1 MTNYPPSVPFRLYG
15 GSFSKGMVDMVEPA
29 TPLDGLD
36 SSQAEMM
43 EELVLCLDAEDNVID
58 ASSKLA
64 THHGEGILHR
74 AFSVLIFDSQGRL
87 LVQQRSS
94 DKITFPAVWANSC
107 CSHPLDIEGE
117 NDEPIEGVIEAAKR
131 KLQQELGIPRTI
143 TNDWV
148 FHHIGK
154 FEYKCRWDADWVENE
169 IDHVLIVEADCEV
182 NFNRNEIQAI
192 EWVDNS
198 SLSQMME
205 RKGRWKS
212 QIIAPWFESIYQ
224 NFLFSGDFNIEEVVS
239 NPKSEIIRCGTLSVK
254 HPENSA
260 SNVLAAL
267 GEHRDIVEDI
277 IQQNLSKIQQ
287 DRLRGAMSHL
297 FTGGGKRLRAI
308 MPRLVGDAVGYGH
321 EGHYTLGACIE
332 IIHNFTL
339 VHDDIMDQDPIRRG
353 LDAVH
358 VAYDDATAIN
368 AGDAMLAL
376 GFEMLADSSNIQ
388 DGQLRD
394 VVSAIGE
401 MVRHVAEGQQE
412 DFEFEDRVSVSED
425 EYISMIAGK
434 TSAMFETCA
443 ETGAILAGA
452 DTNAVANMA
461 DWGLNLGL
469 CFQIMDDYIDMT
481 SDTETLGKPAGS
493 DIIQGKRTLIA
504 IHALESGADLPTFRK
519 LFGTESTGSDELPA
533 AVKELRDN
541 GSIQYALDRAMEH
554 HRIAHRCLDKLE
566 QTPAV
571 NLLRDMTDFQ
581 LVRIN

>member
-1 MTNYPPSVPFRLYG
+1 MVVPS
-15 GSFSKGMVDMVEPA
+15 

-43 EELVLCLDAEDNVID
+43 EELVLCLDSDDNVID
-58 ASSKLA
+58 SSSKFT

-74 AFSVLIFDSQGRL
+74 AFSVLIFDSEGRL

-107 CSHPLDIEGE
+107 CSHPLDIDGE
-117 NDEPIEGVIEAAKR
+117 NSDPIEGVTEAARR
-131 KLQQELGIPRTI
+131 KLDQELGIPRTI
-143 TNDWV
+143 TDDWK
-148 FHHIGK
+148 FHHIGR
-154 FEYKCRWDADWVENE
+154 FEYKCRWDSDWVEHE

-182 NFNRNEIQAI
+182 DFNRNEIQS
-192 EWVDNS
+192 VDWLDND
-198 SLSQMME
+198 SLIRMME

-212 QIIAPWFESIYQ
+212 QLIAPWFEAIFN
-224 NFLFSGDFNIEEVVS
+224 NFLESGEFTIDGIIS
-239 NPKSEIIRCGTLSVK
+239 NKKSEIIRCGELSVQ

-267 GEHRDIVEDI
+267 GQHKEVVEGI
-277 IQQNLSKIQQ
+277 IQENLSKIQQ
-287 DRLRGAMSHL
+287 ERLRGAMSHL

-308 MPRLVGDAVGYGH
+308 MPRLVGDAVGNGH
-321 EGHYTLGACIE
+321 QGHYTLGACIE

-358 VAYDDATAIN
+358 VAYDDPTAIN

-376 GFEMLADSSNIQ
+376 GFEMLADSSHIE
-388 DGQLRD
+388 DSQLRH
-394 VVSAIGE
+394 VVSAIGQ

-412 DFEFEDRVSVSED
+412 DFEFEERDSVSED

-452 DTNAVANMA
+452 DSETVANMA
-461 DWGLNLGL
+461 NWGLNLGL

-493 DIIQGKRTLIA
+493 DIVQGKRTLIA
-504 IHALESGADLPTFRK
+504 IHALESGAELPTFHK
-519 LFGTESTGSDELPA
+519 LFGTESTDTSELDI
-533 AVKELRDN
+533 AVQELNDN

-554 HRIAHRCLDKLE
+554 HRIAHGCLDKLE

-571 NLLRDMTDFQ
+571 DLLRDMTDFQ

>member
-1 MTNYPPSVPFRLYG
+1 MVVPS
-15 GSFSKGMVDMVEPA
+15 

-43 EELVLCLDAEDNVID
+43 EELVLCLDSDDNVID
-58 ASSKLA
+58 SSSKFT

-74 AFSVLIFDSQGRL
+74 AFSVLIFDSEGRL

-107 CSHPLDIEGE
+107 CSHPLDIDGE
-117 NDEPIEGVIEAAKR
+117 NGNPFEGVKEAARR
-131 KLQQELGIPRTI
+131 KLDQELGIPRTI
-143 TNDWV
+143 TNDWK
-148 FHHIGK
+148 FNHIGR
-154 FEYKCRWDADWVENE
+154 FEYKCRWDSDWVEHE

-182 NFNRNEIQAI
+182 DFNRNEIQS
-192 EWVDNS
+192 VDWLDND
-198 SLSQMME
+198 SLIRMME

-212 QIIAPWFESIYQ
+212 QLIAPWFEAIFN
-224 NFLFSGDFNIEEVVS
+224 NFLESGEFTIDAIIS
-239 NPKSEIIRCGTLSVK
+239 NKKSEIIRCGELSVQ

-267 GEHRDIVEDI
+267 GQHRDVVEEI
-277 IQQNLSKIQQ
+277 IHENLSKIQQ
-287 DRLRGAMSHL
+287 ERLRGAMSHL

-308 MPRLVGDAVGYGH
+308 MPRLVGNAVGNGH
-321 EGHYTLGACIE
+321 HGHYTLGACIE

-358 VAYDDATAIN
+358 VAYDDPTAIN

-376 GFEMLADSSNIQ
+376 GFEMLADSSHIE
-388 DGQLRD
+388 DSQLRH
-394 VVSAIGE
+394 VVSAIGQ

-412 DFEFEDRVSVSED
+412 DFEFEERDSVSED

-452 DTNAVANMA
+452 DSETVANMA
-461 DWGLNLGL
+461 NWGLNLGL

-493 DIIQGKRTLIA
+493 DIVQGKRTLIA
-504 IHALESGADLPTFRK
+504 IHALESGAELPTFHK
-519 LFGTESTGSDELPA
+519 LFGTESTDTSELDI
-533 AVKELRDN
+533 AVQELNDN

-554 HRIAHRCLDKLE
+554 HRIAHGCLDKLE

-571 NLLRDMTDFQ
+571 DLLRDMTDFQ

>member
-1 MTNYPPSVPFRLYG
+1 MVVPS
-15 GSFSKGMVDMVEPA
+15 

-43 EELVLCLDAEDNVID
+43 EELVLCLDSDDNVID
-58 ASSKLA
+58 SSSKFT

-74 AFSVLIFDSQGRL
+74 AFSVLIFDSEGRL

-107 CSHPLDIEGE
+107 CSHPLDIDGE
-117 NDEPIEGVIEAAKR
+117 NDNPIEGVKEAARR
-131 KLQQELGIPRTI
+131 KLDQELGIPRTI
-143 TNDWV
+143 TNDWK
-148 FHHIGK
+148 FNHIGR
-154 FEYKCRWDADWVENE
+154 FEYKCRWDSDWVEHE

-182 NFNRNEIQAI
+182 NFNRNEIQS
-192 EWVDNS
+192 VDWLDND
-198 SLSQMME
+198 SLIRMME

-212 QIIAPWFESIYQ
+212 QLIAPWFEAIFN
-224 NFLFSGDFNIEEVVS
+224 NFLGSGDFTIDGIIS
-239 NPKSEIIRCGTLSVK
+239 NKKSEIFRCGELSVQ

-267 GEHRDIVEDI
+267 GQHKEVVEGI
-277 IQQNLSKIQQ
+277 IQENLSKIQQ
-287 DRLRGAMSHL
+287 ERLRGAMSHL

-308 MPRLVGDAVGYGH
+308 MPRLVGDAVGNGH
-321 EGHYTLGACIE
+321 QGHYTLGACIE

-339 VHDDIMDQDPIRRG
+339 IHDDIMDQDPIRRG

-358 VAYDDATAIN
+358 VAYDDPTAIN

-376 GFEMLADSSNIQ
+376 GFEMLADSSHIE
-388 DGQLRD
+388 DSQLRH
-394 VVSAIGE
+394 VVSAIGQ

-412 DFEFEDRVSVSED
+412 DFEFEERDSVSED

-452 DTNAVANMA
+452 DSETVANMA
-461 DWGLNLGL
+461 NWGLNLGL

-493 DIIQGKRTLIA
+493 DIVQGKRTLIA
-504 IHALESGADLPTFRK
+504 IHALESGAELPTFHK
-519 LFGTESTGSDELPA
+519 LFGTESTDTSEL
-533 AVKELRDN
+533 AVAVQELNDN

-554 HRIAHRCLDKLE
+554 HRIAHGCLDKLE

-571 NLLRDMTDFQ
+571 DLLRDMTDFQ

>member
-1 MTNYPPSVPFRLYG
+1 MVVPS
-15 GSFSKGMVDMVEPA
+15 

-43 EELVLCLDAEDNVID
+43 EELVLCLDSDDNVID
-58 ASSKLA
+58 SSSKFT

-74 AFSVLIFDSQGRL
+74 AFSVLIFDSEGRL

-107 CSHPLDIEGE
+107 CSHPLDIDGE
-117 NDEPIEGVIEAAKR
+117 NDDPIEGVKEAARR
-131 KLQQELGIPRTI
+131 KLDQELGIPRTI
-143 TNDWV
+143 TNDWK
-148 FHHIGK
+148 FHHIGR
-154 FEYKCRWDADWVENE
+154 FEYKCRWDSDWVEHE

-182 NFNRNEIQAI
+182 DFNRNEIQS
-192 EWVDNS
+192 VDWLDND
-198 SLSQMME
+198 SLIQMME

-212 QIIAPWFESIYQ
+212 QLIAPWFEAIFN
-224 NFLFSGDFNIEEVVS
+224 NFLGSGDFTIDGIIS
-239 NPKSEIIRCGTLSVK
+239 NKKSEIIRCGELSVQ

-267 GEHRDIVEDI
+267 GQHKEVVEGI
-277 IQQNLSKIQQ
+277 IQENLSKIQQ
-287 DRLRGAMSHL
+287 ERLRGAMSHL

-308 MPRLVGDAVGYGH
+308 MPRLVGDAVGNGH
-321 EGHYTLGACIE
+321 QGHYTLGACIE

-358 VAYDDATAIN
+358 VAYDDPTAIN

-376 GFEMLADSSNIQ
+376 GFEMLADSSHIE
-388 DGQLRD
+388 DSQLRH
-394 VVSAIGE
+394 VVSAIGQ

-412 DFEFEDRVSVSED
+412 DFEFEERDSVSED

-452 DTNAVANMA
+452 DSETVANMA
-461 DWGLNLGL
+461 NWGLNLGL

-493 DIIQGKRTLIA
+493 DIVQGKRTLIA
-504 IHALESGADLPTFRK
+504 IHALESGAELPTFHK
-519 LFGTESTGSDELPA
+519 LFGTESTDTSELDI
-533 AVKELRDN
+533 AVQELNDN

-554 HRIAHRCLDKLE
+554 HRIAHGCLDKLE

-571 NLLRDMTDFQ
+571 DLLRDMTDFQ

>member
-1 MTNYPPSVPFRLYG
+1 MVVPS
-15 GSFSKGMVDMVEPA
+15 

-43 EELVLCLDAEDNVID
+43 EELVLCLDSDDNVID
-58 ASSKLA
+58 SSSKFT

-74 AFSVLIFDSQGRL
+74 AFSVLIFDSEGRL

-107 CSHPLDIEGE
+107 CSHPLDIDGE
-117 NDEPIEGVIEAAKR
+117 NDDPIEGVKEAARR
-131 KLQQELGIPRTI
+131 KLDQELGIPRTI
-143 TNDWV
+143 TNDWK
-148 FHHIGK
+148 FHHIGR
-154 FEYKCRWDADWVENE
+154 FEYKCRWDSEWVEHE

-182 NFNRNEIQAI
+182 DFNRNEIQS
-192 EWVDNS
+192 VDWLDND
-198 SLSQMME
+198 SLIQMME
-205 RKGRWKS
+205 RNGRWKS
-212 QIIAPWFESIYQ
+212 QLIAPWFEAIFN
-224 NFLFSGDFNIEEVVS
+224 NFLGSGDFTIDGIIS
-239 NPKSEIIRCGTLSVK
+239 NKKSEIIRCGELSVQ

-267 GEHRDIVEDI
+267 GQHKEVVEGI
-277 IQQNLSKIQQ
+277 IQENLSKIQQ
-287 DRLRGAMSHL
+287 ERLRGAMSHL

-308 MPRLVGDAVGYGH
+308 MPRLVGDAVGNGH
-321 EGHYTLGACIE
+321 QGHYTLGACIE

-358 VAYDDATAIN
+358 VAYDDPTAIN

-376 GFEMLADSSNIQ
+376 GFEMLADSSHIE
-388 DGQLRD
+388 DSQLRH
-394 VVSAIGE
+394 VVSAIGQ

-412 DFEFEDRVSVSED
+412 DFEFEDRDSVSED

-452 DTNAVANMA
+452 DSETVANMA
-461 DWGLNLGL
+461 NWGLNLGL

-493 DIIQGKRTLIA
+493 DIVQGKRTLIA
-504 IHALESGADLPTFRK
+504 IHALESGAALPTFHK
-519 LFGTESTGSDELPA
+519 LFGTESTDTSEL
-533 AVKELRDN
+533 AVAVQELNDN

-554 HRIAHRCLDKLE
+554 HRIAHGCLDKLE

-571 NLLRDMTDFQ
+571 DLLRDMTDFQ

>member
-1 MTNYPPSVPFRLYG
+1 
-15 GSFSKGMVDMVEPA
+15 MVDTS

-36 SSQAEMM
+36 ASQAEMM
-43 EELVLCLDAEDNVID
+43 EELVLCLDTDDNVIES
-58 ASSKLA
+58 ASKLT
-64 THHGEGILHR
+64 THYGEGLLHR
-74 AFSVLIFDSQGRL
+74 AFSVLIFDSEGNL

-107 CSHPLDIEGE
+107 CSHPLDIVGE
-117 NDEPIEGVIEAAKR
+117 NGDPIEGVIEAARR
-131 KLQQELGIPRTI
+131 KLDQELGIPRTV
-143 TNDWV
+143 TNNWE
-148 FHHIGK
+148 FNHIGR
-154 FEYKCRWDADWVENE
+154 FEYKSRWDAEWIENE
-169 IDHVLIVEADCEV
+169 IDHVLIVQADCEV
-182 NFNRNEIQAI
+182 NFNRNEIQA
-192 EWVDNS
+192 VDWLS
-198 SLSQMME
+198 KESLTQMME

-212 QIIAPWFESIYQ
+212 QIIAPWFEAIYH
-224 NFLFSGDFNIEEVVS
+224 NFLNSGNFSIDDIIS
-239 NPKSEIIRCGTLSVK
+239 NKSPEIIRCGDLPVK

-267 GEHRDIVEDI
+267 GEHREIVEKI
-277 IQQNLSKIQQ
+277 INENLSKIQQ

-297 FTGGGKRLRAI
+297 FIGGGKRLRAI
-308 MPRLVGDAVGYGH
+308 MPRLVGEAVGNGH
-321 EGHYTLGACIE
+321 QGHYTLGACIE

-358 VAYDDATAIN
+358 VAFDDPTAIN

-376 GFEMLADSSNIQ
+376 GFEMLADSEHIDDS
-388 DGQLRD
+388 QLRH
-394 VVSAIGE
+394 VVSAIGQ
-401 MVRHVAEGQQE
+401 MVRNVAEGQQE
-412 DFEFEDRVSVSED
+412 DFEFEDRESVSEA

-452 DTNAVANMA
+452 DSETVNNMA
-461 DWGLNLGL
+461 NWGLNLGL

-493 DIIQGKRTLIA
+493 DIVQGKRTLIA
-504 IHALESGADLPTFRK
+504 IHALESGADLPTFKK
-519 LFGTESTGSDELPA
+519 LFGTESTDNSELST
-533 AVKELRDN
+533 AVQELRNN

-554 HRIAHRCLDKLE
+554 HRIAHDCLDKLE
-566 QTPAV
+566 QTDAV

>member
-1 MTNYPPSVPFRLYG
+1 MVVPS
-15 GSFSKGMVDMVEPA
+15 

-43 EELVLCLDAEDNVID
+43 EELVLCLDSDDNVID
-58 ASSKLA
+58 SSSKFT

-74 AFSVLIFDSQGRL
+74 AFSVLIFDSEGRL

-107 CSHPLDIEGE
+107 CSHPLDIDGE
-117 NDEPIEGVIEAAKR
+117 NDNPIEGVKEAARR
-131 KLQQELGIPRTI
+131 KLDQELGIPRTI
-143 TNDWV
+143 TDDWK
-148 FHHIGK
+148 FHHIGR
-154 FEYKCRWDADWVENE
+154 FEYKCRWDSDWVEHE

-182 NFNRNEIQAI
+182 DFNRNEIQS
-192 EWVDNS
+192 VDWLDND
-198 SLSQMME
+198 SLIRMME

-212 QIIAPWFESIYQ
+212 QLIAPWFEAIFN
-224 NFLFSGDFNIEEVVS
+224 NFLGSGDFTIDGIIS
-239 NPKSEIIRCGTLSVK
+239 NKKSEIIRCGELSVQ

-267 GEHRDIVEDI
+267 GQHKEVVEGI
-277 IQQNLSKIQQ
+277 IQENLSKIQQ
-287 DRLRGAMSHL
+287 ERLRGAMSHL

-308 MPRLVGDAVGYGH
+308 MPRLVGDAVGNGH
-321 EGHYTLGACIE
+321 QGHYTLGACIE

-358 VAYDDATAIN
+358 VAYDDPTAIN

-376 GFEMLADSSNIQ
+376 GFEMLADSSHIE
-388 DGQLRD
+388 DSQLRH
-394 VVSAIGE
+394 VVSAIGQ

-412 DFEFEDRVSVSED
+412 DFEFEERDSVSED

-452 DTNAVANMA
+452 DSETVANMA
-461 DWGLNLGL
+461 NWGLNLGL

-493 DIIQGKRTLIA
+493 DIVQGKRTLIA
-504 IHALESGADLPTFRK
+504 IHALESGAELPTFHK
-519 LFGTESTGSDELPA
+519 LFGTESTDTSELDI
-533 AVKELRDN
+533 AVQELNDN

-554 HRIAHRCLDKLE
+554 HRIAHGCLDKLE

-571 NLLRDMTDFQ
+571 DLLRDMTDFQ

>member
-1 MTNYPPSVPFRLYG
+1 MVVPS
-15 GSFSKGMVDMVEPA
+15 

-43 EELVLCLDAEDNVID
+43 EELVLCLDSDDNVID
-58 ASSKLA
+58 SSSKFT

-74 AFSVLIFDSQGRL
+74 AFSVLIFDSEGRL

-107 CSHPLDIEGE
+107 CSHPLDIDGE
-117 NDEPIEGVIEAAKR
+117 NTDPIEGVKEAARR
-131 KLQQELGIPRTI
+131 KLDQELGIPRTI
-143 TNDWV
+143 TDDWK
-148 FHHIGK
+148 FHHIGR
-154 FEYKCRWDADWVENE
+154 FEYKCRWDSDWVEHE

-182 NFNRNEIQAI
+182 DFNRNEIQS
-192 EWVDNS
+192 VDWLDND
-198 SLSQMME
+198 SLIRMME

-212 QIIAPWFESIYQ
+212 QLIAPWFEAIFN
-224 NFLFSGDFNIEEVVS
+224 NFLGSGDFTIDGIIS
-239 NPKSEIIRCGTLSVK
+239 NKKSEIIRCGELSVQ

-267 GEHRDIVEDI
+267 GQHKEVVEGI
-277 IQQNLSKIQQ
+277 IQENLSKIQQ
-287 DRLRGAMSHL
+287 ERLRGAMSHL

-308 MPRLVGDAVGYGH
+308 MPRLVGDAVGNGH
-321 EGHYTLGACIE
+321 QGHYTLGACIE

-358 VAYDDATAIN
+358 VAYDDPTAIN

-376 GFEMLADSSNIQ
+376 GFEMLADSSHIE
-388 DGQLRD
+388 DSQLRH
-394 VVSAIGE
+394 VVSAIGQ

-412 DFEFEDRVSVSED
+412 DFEFEERDSVSED

-452 DTNAVANMA
+452 DSETVANMA
-461 DWGLNLGL
+461 NWGLNLGL

-493 DIIQGKRTLIA
+493 DIVQGKRTLIA
-504 IHALESGADLPTFRK
+504 IHALESGAELPTFHK
-519 LFGTESTGSDELPA
+519 LFGTESTDTSELDI
-533 AVKELRDN
+533 AVQELNDN

-554 HRIAHRCLDKLE
+554 HRIAHGCLDKLE

-571 NLLRDMTDFQ
+571 DLLRDMTDFQ

>member
-1 MTNYPPSVPFRLYG
+1 MVVPS
-15 GSFSKGMVDMVEPA
+15 

-43 EELVLCLDAEDNVID
+43 EELVLCLDSDDNVID
-58 ASSKLA
+58 SSSKFT

-74 AFSVLIFDSQGRL
+74 AFSVLIFDSEGRL

-107 CSHPLDIEGE
+107 CSHPLDIDGE
-117 NDEPIEGVIEAAKR
+117 NDNPIEGVKEAARR
-131 KLQQELGIPRTI
+131 KLDQELGIPRTI
-143 TNDWV
+143 TNDWK
-148 FHHIGK
+148 FNHIGR
-154 FEYKCRWDADWVENE
+154 FEYKCRWDSDWVEHE

-182 NFNRNEIQAI
+182 DFNRNEIQS
-192 EWVDNS
+192 VDWLDND
-198 SLSQMME
+198 SLIRMME

-212 QIIAPWFESIYQ
+212 QLIAPWFEAIFN
-224 NFLFSGDFNIEEVVS
+224 NFLGSGDFTIDGIIS
-239 NPKSEIIRCGTLSVK
+239 NKKSEIIRCGELSVQ

-267 GEHRDIVEDI
+267 GQHKEVVEGI
-277 IQQNLSKIQQ
+277 IQENLSKIQQ
-287 DRLRGAMSHL
+287 ERLRGAMSHL

-308 MPRLVGDAVGYGH
+308 MPRLVGDAVGNGH
-321 EGHYTLGACIE
+321 QGHYTLGACIE

-358 VAYDDATAIN
+358 VAYDDPTAIN

-376 GFEMLADSSNIQ
+376 GFEMLADSSHIE
-388 DGQLRD
+388 DSQLRH
-394 VVSAIGE
+394 VVSAIGQ

-412 DFEFEDRVSVSED
+412 DFEFEERDSVSED

-452 DTNAVANMA
+452 DSETVANMA
-461 DWGLNLGL
+461 NWGLNLGL

-493 DIIQGKRTLIA
+493 DIVQGKRTLIA
-504 IHALESGADLPTFRK
+504 IHALESGAELPTFHK
-519 LFGTESTGSDELPA
+519 LFGTESTDTSEL
-533 AVKELRDN
+533 AVAVQELNDN

-554 HRIAHRCLDKLE
+554 HRIAHGCLDKLE

-571 NLLRDMTDFQ
+571 DLLRDMTDFQ

>member
-1 MTNYPPSVPFRLYG
+1 MVVPS
-15 GSFSKGMVDMVEPA
+15 

-43 EELVLCLDAEDNVID
+43 EELVLCLDSDDNVID
-58 ASSKLA
+58 SSSKFT

-74 AFSVLIFDSQGRL
+74 AFSVLIFDSEGRL

-107 CSHPLDIEGE
+107 CSHPLDIDGE
-117 NDEPIEGVIEAAKR
+117 NDDPIEGVKEAARR
-131 KLQQELGIPRTI
+131 KLDQELGIPRTI
-143 TNDWV
+143 TNDWK
-148 FHHIGK
+148 FNHIGR
-154 FEYKCRWDADWVENE
+154 FEYKCRWDSDWVEHE

-182 NFNRNEIQAI
+182 DFNRNEIQS
-192 EWVDNS
+192 VDWLDNNS
-198 SLSQMME
+198 LIQMME

-212 QIIAPWFESIYQ
+212 QLIAPWFEAIFN
-224 NFLFSGDFNIEEVVS
+224 NFLRSGDFTIDGIIS
-239 NPKSEIIRCGTLSVK
+239 NNKSEIIRCGELSVQ

-267 GEHRDIVEDI
+267 GQHRDVVEEI
-277 IQQNLSKIQQ
+277 IHENLSKIQQ
-287 DRLRGAMSHL
+287 ERLRGAMSHL

-308 MPRLVGDAVGYGH
+308 MPRLVGDAVGNGH
-321 EGHYTLGACIE
+321 QGHYTLGACIE

-358 VAYDDATAIN
+358 VAYDDPTAIN

-376 GFEMLADSSNIQ
+376 GFEMLADSSHIE
-388 DGQLRD
+388 DSQLRH
-394 VVSAIGE
+394 VVSAIGQ

-412 DFEFEDRVSVSED
+412 DFEFEDRDSVSEE

-452 DTNAVANMA
+452 DSETVANMA
-461 DWGLNLGL
+461 NWGLNLGL

-493 DIIQGKRTLIA
+493 DIVQGKRTLIA
-504 IHALESGADLPTFRK
+504 IHALESGADLPTFHK
-519 LFGTESTGSDELPA
+519 LFGTESTDTSEL
-533 AVKELRDN
+533 AVAVQELNDN

-554 HRIAHRCLDKLE
+554 HRIAHGCLDKLE

-571 NLLRDMTDFQ
+571 DLLRDMTDFQ

>member
-1 MTNYPPSVPFRLYG
+1 MVVPS
-15 GSFSKGMVDMVEPA
+15 

-43 EELVLCLDAEDNVID
+43 EELVLCLDSDDNVID
-58 ASSKLA
+58 SSSKFT

-74 AFSVLIFDSQGRL
+74 AFSVLIFDCEGRL

-107 CSHPLDIEGE
+107 CSHPLDIDGE
-117 NDEPIEGVIEAAKR
+117 NDNPIEGVKEAARR
-131 KLQQELGIPRTI
+131 KLDQELGIPRTI
-143 TNDWV
+143 TNDWK
-148 FHHIGK
+148 FNHIGR
-154 FEYKCRWDADWVENE
+154 FEYRCRWDSDWVEHE

-182 NFNRNEIQAI
+182 DFNRNEIQS
-192 EWVDNS
+192 VDWLDND
-198 SLSQMME
+198 SLIQMME

-212 QIIAPWFESIYQ
+212 QLIAPWFEAIFN
-224 NFLFSGDFNIEEVVS
+224 NFLGSGDFTIDGIIS
-239 NPKSEIIRCGTLSVK
+239 NKKSEIFRCGELSVQ

-267 GEHRDIVEDI
+267 GQHKEVVEGI
-277 IQQNLSKIQQ
+277 IQENLSKIQQ
-287 DRLRGAMSHL
+287 ERLRGAMSHL

-308 MPRLVGDAVGYGH
+308 MPRLVGDAVGNGH
-321 EGHYTLGACIE
+321 QGHYTLGACIE

-358 VAYDDATAIN
+358 VAYDDPTAIN

-376 GFEMLADSSNIQ
+376 GFEMLADSSHIE
-388 DGQLRD
+388 DSQLRH
-394 VVSAIGE
+394 VVSAIGQ

-412 DFEFEDRVSVSED
+412 DFEFEERDSVSED

-452 DTNAVANMA
+452 DSETVANMA
-461 DWGLNLGL
+461 NWGLNLGL

-493 DIIQGKRTLIA
+493 DIVQGKRTLIA
-504 IHALESGADLPTFRK
+504 IHALESGAELPTFHK
-519 LFGTESTGSDELPA
+519 LFGTESTDTSELDI
-533 AVKELRDN
+533 AVQELNDN

-554 HRIAHRCLDKLE
+554 HRIAHGCLDKLE

-571 NLLRDMTDFQ
+571 DLLRDMTDFQ

>member
-1 MTNYPPSVPFRLYG
+1 MVVPS
-15 GSFSKGMVDMVEPA
+15 

-43 EELVLCLDAEDNVID
+43 EELVLCLDSDDNVID
-58 ASSKLA
+58 SSSKFT

-74 AFSVLIFDSQGRL
+74 AFSVLIFDSEGRL

-107 CSHPLDIEGE
+107 CSHPLDIDGE
-117 NDEPIEGVIEAAKR
+117 NDDPIEGVKEAARR
-131 KLQQELGIPRTI
+131 KLDQELGIPRTI
-143 TNDWV
+143 TNDWK
-148 FHHIGK
+148 FNHIGR
-154 FEYKCRWDADWVENE
+154 FEYKCRWDSDWVEHE

-182 NFNRNEIQAI
+182 DFNRNEIQS
-192 EWVDNS
+192 VDWLDND
-198 SLSQMME
+198 SLIQMME

-212 QIIAPWFESIYQ
+212 QLIAPWFEAIFN
-224 NFLFSGDFNIEEVVS
+224 NFLGSGDFTIDGIIS
-239 NPKSEIIRCGTLSVK
+239 NKKSEIIRCGELSVQ

-267 GEHRDIVEDI
+267 GQHRDVVEEI
-277 IQQNLSKIQQ
+277 IHENLSKIQQ
-287 DRLRGAMSHL
+287 ERLRGAMSHL

-308 MPRLVGDAVGYGH
+308 MPRLVGDAVGNGH
-321 EGHYTLGACIE
+321 QGHYTLGACIE

-358 VAYDDATAIN
+358 VAYDDPTAIN

-376 GFEMLADSSNIQ
+376 GFEMLADSSHIQ
-388 DGQLRD
+388 DSQLRH
-394 VVSAIGE
+394 VVSAIGQ

-412 DFEFEDRVSVSED
+412 DFEFEDRDSVSEE

-452 DTNAVANMA
+452 DSETVANMA
-461 DWGLNLGL
+461 NWGLNLGL

-493 DIIQGKRTLIA
+493 DIVQGKRTLIA
-504 IHALESGADLPTFRK
+504 IHALESGADLPTFHK
-519 LFGTESTGSDELPA
+519 LFGTESTDTSEL
-533 AVKELRDN
+533 AVAVQELNDN

-554 HRIAHRCLDKLE
+554 HRIAHGCLDKLE

-571 NLLRDMTDFQ
+571 DLLRDMTDFQ

>member
-1 MTNYPPSVPFRLYG
+1 
-15 GSFSKGMVDMVEPA
+15 MVDTS

-36 SSQAEMM
+36 ASQAEMM
-43 EELVLCLDAEDNVID
+43 EELVLCLDTDDNVIES
-58 ASSKLA
+58 SSKLT
-64 THHGEGILHR
+64 THYGEGSLHR
-74 AFSVLIFDSQGRL
+74 AFSVLIFDSEGDL

-107 CSHPLDIEGE
+107 CSHPLDIVGE
-117 NDEPIEGVIEAAKR
+117 NGDPIEGVIEAARR
-131 KLQQELGIPRTI
+131 KLDQELGIEREV
-143 TNDWV
+143 TNNWE
-148 FHHIGK
+148 FNHIGR
-154 FEYKCRWDADWVENE
+154 FEYKSRWDAEWIEHE
-169 IDHVLIVEADCEV
+169 IDHVLIVQADCEV
-182 NFNRNEIQAI
+182 NFNRNEIQA
-192 EWVDNS
+192 VDWLS
-198 SLSQMME
+198 KESLTQMME

-212 QIIAPWFESIYQ
+212 QLIAPWFEAIYH
-224 NFLFSGDFNIEEVVS
+224 NFLNSGNFSIDGIIS
-239 NPKSEIIRCGTLSVK
+239 SKSPEIIRCGDLPVK

-267 GEHRDIVEDI
+267 GEHREIVEKI
-277 IQQNLSKIQQ
+277 INENLSKIQQ

-308 MPRLVGDAVGYGH
+308 MPRLVGEAVGNGH
-321 EGHYTLGACIE
+321 QGHYTLGACIE

-358 VAYDDATAIN
+358 VAFDDPTAIN

-376 GFEMLADSSNIQ
+376 GFEMLADSKHIDDS
-388 DGQLRD
+388 QLRH
-394 VVSAIGE
+394 VVSAIGQ
-401 MVRHVAEGQQE
+401 MVRNVAEGQQE
-412 DFEFEDRVSVSED
+412 DFEFEDRESVSEA

-452 DTNAVANMA
+452 DSETVNNMA
-461 DWGLNLGL
+461 NWGLNLGL

-493 DIIQGKRTLIA
+493 DIVQGKRTLIA
-504 IHALESGADLPTFRK
+504 IHALESGADLPTFKK
-519 LFGTESTGSDELPA
+519 LFGTESTDNSQLST
-533 AVKELRDN
+533 AVQELRNN

-554 HRIAHRCLDKLE
+554 HRIAHDCLDKLE
-566 QTPAV
+566 QTNAV

>member
-1 MTNYPPSVPFRLYG
+1 MVVPSTR
-15 GSFSKGMVDMVEPA
+15 
-29 TPLDGLD
+29 LDGLD

-43 EELVLCLDAEDNVID
+43 EELVLCLDSDDNVID
-58 ASSKLA
+58 SSSKFT

-74 AFSVLIFDSQGRL
+74 AFSVLIFDSEGRL

-107 CSHPLDIEGE
+107 CSHPLDIVGE
-117 NDEPIEGVIEAAKR
+117 NDDPIEGVKEAARR
-131 KLQQELGIPRTI
+131 KLDQELGIPRTI
-143 TNDWV
+143 TDDWK
-148 FHHIGK
+148 FHHIGR
-154 FEYKCRWDADWVENE
+154 FEYKCRWDSDWVEHE

-182 NFNRNEIQAI
+182 DFNRNEIQS
-192 EWVDNS
+192 VDWLDND
-198 SLSQMME
+198 SLIQMME

-212 QIIAPWFESIYQ
+212 QLIAPWFEAIFN
-224 NFLFSGDFNIEEVVS
+224 NFLGSGDLTIDGIIS
-239 NPKSEIIRCGTLSVK
+239 NKKSEIIRCGELSVQ

-267 GEHRDIVEDI
+267 GQHRDVVEEI
-277 IQQNLSKIQQ
+277 IHENLSKIQQ
-287 DRLRGAMSHL
+287 ERLRGAMSHL

-308 MPRLVGDAVGYGH
+308 MPRLVGDAVGNGH
-321 EGHYTLGACIE
+321 QGHYTLGACIE

-358 VAYDDATAIN
+358 VAYDDPTAIN

-376 GFEMLADSSNIQ
+376 GFEMLADSSHIE
-388 DGQLRD
+388 DSQLRH
-394 VVSAIGE
+394 VVSAIGQ

-412 DFEFEDRVSVSED
+412 DFEFEDRDSVSEE

-452 DTNAVANMA
+452 DSETVANMA
-461 DWGLNLGL
+461 NWGLNLGL

-493 DIIQGKRTLIA
+493 DIVQGKRTLIA
-504 IHALESGADLPTFRK
+504 IHALESGADLPTFHK
-519 LFGTESTGSDELPA
+519 LFGTESTDTSEL
-533 AVKELRDN
+533 AVAVQELNDN

-554 HRIAHRCLDKLE
+554 HRIAHGCLDKLE

-571 NLLRDMTDFQ
+571 DLLRDMTDFQ

>member
-1 MTNYPPSVPFRLYG
+1 MVVPS
-15 GSFSKGMVDMVEPA
+15 

-43 EELVLCLDAEDNVID
+43 EELVLCLDSDDNVID
-58 ASSKLA
+58 SSSKFT

-74 AFSVLIFDSQGRL
+74 AFSVLIFDCEGRL

-107 CSHPLDIEGE
+107 CSHPLDIDGE
-117 NDEPIEGVIEAAKR
+117 NDNPIEGVKEAARR
-131 KLQQELGIPRTI
+131 KLDQELGIPRTI
-143 TNDWV
+143 TNDWK
-148 FHHIGK
+148 FNHIGR
-154 FEYKCRWDADWVENE
+154 FEYKCRWDSDWVEHE

-182 NFNRNEIQAI
+182 DFNRNEIQS
-192 EWVDNS
+192 VDWLDND
-198 SLSQMME
+198 SLIRMME

-212 QIIAPWFESIYQ
+212 QLIAPWFEAIFN
-224 NFLFSGDFNIEEVVS
+224 NFLGSGDFTIDGIIS
-239 NPKSEIIRCGTLSVK
+239 NKKSEIIRCGELSVQ

-267 GEHRDIVEDI
+267 GQHKEVVEGI
-277 IQQNLSKIQQ
+277 IQENLSKIQQ
-287 DRLRGAMSHL
+287 ERLRGAMSHL

-308 MPRLVGDAVGYGH
+308 MPRLVGDAVGNGH
-321 EGHYTLGACIE
+321 QGHYTLGACIE
-332 IIHNFTL
+332 IIHSFTL

-358 VAYDDATAIN
+358 VAYDDPTAIN

-376 GFEMLADSSNIQ
+376 GFEMLADSSHIE
-388 DGQLRD
+388 DSQLRH
-394 VVSAIGE
+394 VVSAIGQ

-412 DFEFEDRVSVSED
+412 DFEFEERDSVSED

-452 DTNAVANMA
+452 DSETVANMA
-461 DWGLNLGL
+461 NWGLNLGL

-493 DIIQGKRTLIA
+493 DIVQGKRTLIA
-504 IHALESGADLPTFRK
+504 IHALESGAELPTFHK
-519 LFGTESTGSDELPA
+519 LFGTESTDTSELDI
-533 AVKELRDN
+533 AVQELNDN

-554 HRIAHRCLDKLE
+554 HRIAHGCLDKLE

-571 NLLRDMTDFQ
+571 DLLRDMTDFQ

>member
-1 MTNYPPSVPFRLYG
+1 MVVPS
-15 GSFSKGMVDMVEPA
+15 

-43 EELVLCLDAEDNVID
+43 EELVLCLDSGDNVID
-58 ASSKLA
+58 SSSKFT
-64 THHGEGILHR
+64 THHGEGIRHR
-74 AFSVLIFDSQGRL
+74 AFSVLIFDNKGRL

-107 CSHPLDIEGE
+107 CSHPLDIDGE
-117 NDEPIEGVIEAAKR
+117 NDDPIEGVKEAARR
-131 KLQQELGIPRTI
+131 KLDQELGISRKI
-143 TNDWV
+143 TNDWK
-148 FHHIGK
+148 FHHIGR
-154 FEYKCRWDADWVENE
+154 FEYKCRWDSDWVEHE

-182 NFNRNEIQAI
+182 DFNRNEIQS
-192 EWVDNS
+192 VDWLDND
-198 SLSQMME
+198 SLIQMME

-212 QIIAPWFESIYQ
+212 QLIAPWFEAIFH
-224 NFLFSGDFNIEEVVS
+224 NFLGSGEFSIDGIIS
-239 NPKSEIIRCGTLSVK
+239 NTTSEIIRCGNLSVQ
-254 HPENSA
+254 HPANSA

-267 GEHRDIVEDI
+267 SQHREVVEDI
-277 IQQNLSKIQQ
+277 IHENLSKIQQ
-287 DRLRGAMSHL
+287 ERLRGAMSHL

-308 MPRLVGDAVGYGH
+308 MPRLVGEAVGNGH
-321 EGHYTLGACIE
+321 QGHYTLGACIE

-339 VHDDIMDQDPIRRG
+339 VHDDIMDQAPIRRG

-358 VAYDDATAIN
+358 VAYDAPTAIN

-376 GFEMLADSSNIQ
+376 GFEMLADSSHIQ
-388 DGQLRD
+388 DSQLRH
-394 VVSAIGE
+394 VVSAIGQ

-412 DFEFEDRVSVSED
+412 DFEFEERDSVTED

-452 DTNAVANMA
+452 DSDTVANMA
-461 DWGLNLGL
+461 NWGLNLGL

-493 DIIQGKRTLIA
+493 DIVQGKRTLIA
-504 IHALESGADLPTFRK
+504 IHALESGADLPTFHK
-519 LFGTESTGSDELPA
+519 LFGTESTDDSELA
-533 AVKELRDN
+533 DAVQELN
-541 GSIQYALDRAMEH
+541 NIGSIQYALDRAMEH
-554 HRIAHRCLDKLE
+554 HRIAHGCLDQLE

-571 NLLRDMTDFQ
+571 DLLRDMTDFQ

>member
-1 MTNYPPSVPFRLYG
+1 MVVPS
-15 GSFSKGMVDMVEPA
+15 

-43 EELVLCLDAEDNVID
+43 EELVLCLDSDDNVID
-58 ASSKLA
+58 SSSKFT

-74 AFSVLIFDSQGRL
+74 AFSVLIFDSEGRL

-107 CSHPLDIEGE
+107 CSHPLDIDGE
-117 NDEPIEGVIEAAKR
+117 NSDPIEGVTEAARR
-131 KLQQELGIPRTI
+131 KLDQELGIPRTI
-143 TNDWV
+143 TDDWK
-148 FHHIGK
+148 FHHIGR
-154 FEYKCRWDADWVENE
+154 FEYKCRWDSDWVEHE

-182 NFNRNEIQAI
+182 DFNRNEIQS
-192 EWVDNS
+192 VDWLDND
-198 SLSQMME
+198 SLIRMME

-212 QIIAPWFESIYQ
+212 QLIAPWFEAIFN
-224 NFLFSGDFNIEEVVS
+224 NFLGSGDFTIDGIIS
-239 NPKSEIIRCGTLSVK
+239 NKKSEIFRCGELSVQ

-267 GEHRDIVEDI
+267 GQHKEVVEGI
-277 IQQNLSKIQQ
+277 IQGNLSKIQQ
-287 DRLRGAMSHL
+287 ERLRGAMSHL

-308 MPRLVGDAVGYGH
+308 MPRLVGDAVGNGH
-321 EGHYTLGACIE
+321 QGHYTLGACIE

-358 VAYDDATAIN
+358 VAYDDPTAIN

-376 GFEMLADSSNIQ
+376 GFEMLADSSHIE
-388 DGQLRD
+388 DSQLRH
-394 VVSAIGE
+394 VVSAIGQ

-412 DFEFEDRVSVSED
+412 DFEFEERDSVSED

-452 DTNAVANMA
+452 DSETVANMA
-461 DWGLNLGL
+461 NWGLNLGL

-493 DIIQGKRTLIA
+493 DIVQGKRTLIA
-504 IHALESGADLPTFRK
+504 IHALESGAELPTFHK
-519 LFGTESTGSDELPA
+519 LFGTESTDTSELDI
-533 AVKELRDN
+533 AVQELNDN

-554 HRIAHRCLDKLE
+554 HRIAHGCLDKLE

-571 NLLRDMTDFQ
+571 DLLRDMTDFQ

>member
-1 MTNYPPSVPFRLYG
+1 MVVPS
-15 GSFSKGMVDMVEPA
+15 

-43 EELVLCLDAEDNVID
+43 EELVLCLDSDDNVID
-58 ASSKLA
+58 SSSKFT

-74 AFSVLIFDSQGRL
+74 AFSVLIFDSEGRL

-107 CSHPLDIEGE
+107 CSHPLDIDGE
-117 NDEPIEGVIEAAKR
+117 NDDPIEGVKEAARR
-131 KLQQELGIPRTI
+131 KLDQELGIPRTI
-143 TNDWV
+143 TNDWK
-148 FHHIGK
+148 FNHIGR
-154 FEYKCRWDADWVENE
+154 FEYKCRWDSDWVEHE

-182 NFNRNEIQAI
+182 DFNRNEIQS
-192 EWVDNS
+192 VDWLDND
-198 SLSQMME
+198 SLIQMME

-212 QIIAPWFESIYQ
+212 QLIAPWFEAIFN
-224 NFLFSGDFNIEEVVS
+224 NFLESGDYTIDGIIS
-239 NPKSEIIRCGTLSVK
+239 NKKSEIIRCGELSVQ

-267 GEHRDIVEDI
+267 GQHKEVVEGI
-277 IQQNLSKIQQ
+277 IQENLSKIQQ
-287 DRLRGAMSHL
+287 ERLRGAMSHL

-308 MPRLVGDAVGYGH
+308 MPRLVGDAVGNGH
-321 EGHYTLGACIE
+321 QGHYTLGACIE

-358 VAYDDATAIN
+358 VAYDDPTAIN

-376 GFEMLADSSNIQ
+376 GFEMLADSSHIQ
-388 DGQLRD
+388 DSQLRH
-394 VVSAIGE
+394 VVSAIGQ

-412 DFEFEDRVSVSED
+412 DFEFEDRESVSED

-452 DTNAVANMA
+452 DSETVANMA
-461 DWGLNLGL
+461 NWGLNLGL

-493 DIIQGKRTLIA
+493 DIVQGKRTLIA
-504 IHALESGADLPTFRK
+504 IHALESGADLPTFHK
-519 LFGTESTGSDELPA
+519 LFGTESTDTSEL
-533 AVKELRDN
+533 AVAVQELNDN

-554 HRIAHRCLDKLE
+554 HRIAHGCLDKLE

-571 NLLRDMTDFQ
+571 DLLRDMTDFQ

>member
-1 MTNYPPSVPFRLYG
+1 MVVPS
-15 GSFSKGMVDMVEPA
+15 

-43 EELVLCLDAEDNVID
+43 EELVLCLDSDDNVID
-58 ASSKLA
+58 SSSKFT

-74 AFSVLIFDSQGRL
+74 AFSVLIFDSEGRL

-107 CSHPLDIEGE
+107 CSHPLDIDGE
-117 NDEPIEGVIEAAKR
+117 NDNPIEGVKEAAKR
-131 KLQQELGIPRTI
+131 KLDQELGIPRTI
-143 TNDWV
+143 TNDWK
-148 FHHIGK
+148 FNHIGR
-154 FEYKCRWDADWVENE
+154 FEYKCRWDSDWVEHE

-182 NFNRNEIQAI
+182 DYNRNEIQSI
-192 EWVDNS
+192 DWLDND
-198 SLSQMME
+198 SLIRMME

-212 QIIAPWFESIYQ
+212 QLIAPWFEAIFN
-224 NFLFSGDFNIEEVVS
+224 NFLGSGDFTIDGIIS
-239 NPKSEIIRCGTLSVK
+239 NKKSEIFRCGELSVQ

-267 GEHRDIVEDI
+267 GQHKEVVEGI
-277 IQQNLSKIQQ
+277 IQENLSKIQQ
-287 DRLRGAMSHL
+287 ERLRGAMSHL

-308 MPRLVGDAVGYGH
+308 MPRLVGDAVGNGH
-321 EGHYTLGACIE
+321 QGHYTLGACIE

-358 VAYDDATAIN
+358 VAYDDPTAIN

-376 GFEMLADSSNIQ
+376 GFEMLADSSHIE
-388 DGQLRD
+388 DSQLRH
-394 VVSAIGE
+394 VVSAIGQ

-412 DFEFEDRVSVSED
+412 DFEFEERDSVSED

-452 DTNAVANMA
+452 DSETVANMA
-461 DWGLNLGL
+461 NWGLNLGL

-493 DIIQGKRTLIA
+493 DIVQGKRTLIA
-504 IHALESGADLPTFRK
+504 IHALESGAELPTFHK
-519 LFGTESTGSDELPA
+519 LFGTESTDTSELDI
-533 AVKELRDN
+533 AVQELNDN

-554 HRIAHRCLDKLE
+554 HRIAHGCLDKLE

-571 NLLRDMTDFQ
+571 DLLRDMTDFQ

>member
-1 MTNYPPSVPFRLYG
+1 MVVPS
-15 GSFSKGMVDMVEPA
+15 

-43 EELVLCLDAEDNVID
+43 EELVLCLDSDDNVID
-58 ASSKLA
+58 SSSKFT

-74 AFSVLIFDSQGRL
+74 AFSVLIFDSEGRL

-107 CSHPLDIEGE
+107 CSHPLDIDGE
-117 NDEPIEGVIEAAKR
+117 NSDPIEGVKEGARR
-131 KLQQELGIPRTI
+131 KLDQELGIPRTI
-143 TNDWV
+143 TDDWK
-148 FHHIGK
+148 FHHIGR
-154 FEYKCRWDADWVENE
+154 FEYKCRWDSDWVEHE

-182 NFNRNEIQAI
+182 DFNRNEIQS
-192 EWVDNS
+192 VDWLDKD
-198 SLSQMME
+198 SLIRMME

-212 QIIAPWFESIYQ
+212 QVIAPWFEAIFN
-224 NFLFSGDFNIEEVVS
+224 NFLGSGDFTIDGIIS
-239 NPKSEIIRCGTLSVK
+239 NKKSEIFRCGELSVQ

-267 GEHRDIVEDI
+267 GQHKEVVEGI
-277 IQQNLSKIQQ
+277 IQENLSKIQQ
-287 DRLRGAMSHL
+287 ERLRGAMSHL

-308 MPRLVGDAVGYGH
+308 MPRLVGDAVGNGH
-321 EGHYTLGACIE
+321 QGHYTLGACIE

-358 VAYDDATAIN
+358 VAYDDPTAIN

-376 GFEMLADSSNIQ
+376 GFEMLADSSHIE
-388 DGQLRD
+388 DSQLRH
-394 VVSAIGE
+394 VVSAIGQ

-412 DFEFEDRVSVSED
+412 DFEFEERDSVSED

-452 DTNAVANMA
+452 DSETVANMA
-461 DWGLNLGL
+461 NWGLNLGL

-493 DIIQGKRTLIA
+493 DIVQGKRTLIA
-504 IHALESGADLPTFRK
+504 IHALESGAELPTFHK
-519 LFGTESTGSDELPA
+519 LFGTESTDTSELDI
-533 AVKELRDN
+533 AVQELNDN

-554 HRIAHRCLDKLE
+554 HRIAHGCLDKLE

-571 NLLRDMTDFQ
+571 DLLRDMTDFQ

>member
-1 MTNYPPSVPFRLYG
+1 MVVPS
-15 GSFSKGMVDMVEPA
+15 

-43 EELVLCLDAEDNVID
+43 EELVLCLDSDDNVID
-58 ASSKLA
+58 SSSKFT

-74 AFSVLIFDSQGRL
+74 AFSVLIFDSEGRL

-107 CSHPLDIEGE
+107 CSHPLDIDGE
-117 NDEPIEGVIEAAKR
+117 NSDPIEGVTEAARR
-131 KLQQELGIPRTI
+131 KLDQELGIPRTI
-143 TNDWV
+143 TDDWK
-148 FHHIGK
+148 FHHIGR
-154 FEYKCRWDADWVENE
+154 FEYKCRWDSDWVEHE

-182 NFNRNEIQAI
+182 DFNRNEIQS
-192 EWVDNS
+192 VDWLDND
-198 SLSQMME
+198 SLIRMME

-212 QIIAPWFESIYQ
+212 QLIAPWFEAIFN
-224 NFLFSGDFNIEEVVS
+224 NFLESGDFTIDAIIS
-239 NPKSEIIRCGTLSVK
+239 NKKSEIIRCGELSVQ

-267 GEHRDIVEDI
+267 GQHRDVVEEI
-277 IQQNLSKIQQ
+277 IHENLSKIQQ
-287 DRLRGAMSHL
+287 ERLRGAMSHL

-308 MPRLVGDAVGYGH
+308 MPRLVGDAVGNGH
-321 EGHYTLGACIE
+321 QGHYTLGACIE

-358 VAYDDATAIN
+358 VAYDDPTAIN

-376 GFEMLADSSNIQ
+376 GFEMLADSSHIE
-388 DGQLRD
+388 DSQLRH
-394 VVSAIGE
+394 VVSAIGQ

-412 DFEFEDRVSVSED
+412 DFEFEERDSVSED

-452 DTNAVANMA
+452 DSETVANMA
-461 DWGLNLGL
+461 NWGLNLGL

-493 DIIQGKRTLIA
+493 DIVQGKRTLIA
-504 IHALESGADLPTFRK
+504 IHALESGADLPTFHR
-519 LFGTESTGSDELPA
+519 LFGTESTDTSKLAVAVQELN
-533 AVKELRDN
+533 DN

-554 HRIAHRCLDKLE
+554 HRIAHGCLDKLE

-571 NLLRDMTDFQ
+571 DLLRDMTDFQ

>member
-1 MTNYPPSVPFRLYG
+1 MVVPS
-15 GSFSKGMVDMVEPA
+15 

-43 EELVLCLDAEDNVID
+43 EELVLCLDSDDNVID
-58 ASSKLA
+58 SSSKFT

-74 AFSVLIFDSQGRL
+74 AFSVLIFDSEGRL

-107 CSHPLDIEGE
+107 CSHPLDIVGE
-117 NDEPIEGVIEAAKR
+117 NDDPIEGVKEAARR
-131 KLQQELGIPRTI
+131 KLDQELGIPRTI
-143 TNDWV
+143 TNDWK
-148 FHHIGK
+148 FNHIGR
-154 FEYKCRWDADWVENE
+154 FEYKCRWDSDWVEHE

-182 NFNRNEIQAI
+182 DFNRNEIQS
-192 EWVDNS
+192 VDWLDND
-198 SLSQMME
+198 SLIQMME

-212 QIIAPWFESIYQ
+212 QLIAPWFEAIFN
-224 NFLFSGDFNIEEVVS
+224 NFLGSGDLTIDGIIS
-239 NPKSEIIRCGTLSVK
+239 NKKSEIIRCGELSVQ

-267 GEHRDIVEDI
+267 GQHRDVVEEI
-277 IQQNLSKIQQ
+277 IHENLSKIQQ
-287 DRLRGAMSHL
+287 ERLRGAMSHL

-308 MPRLVGDAVGYGH
+308 MPRLVGDAVGNGH
-321 EGHYTLGACIE
+321 QGHYTLGACIE

-358 VAYDDATAIN
+358 VAYDDPTAIN

-376 GFEMLADSSNIQ
+376 GFEMLADSSHIQ
-388 DGQLRD
+388 DSQLRH
-394 VVSAIGE
+394 VVSAIGQ

-412 DFEFEDRVSVSED
+412 DFEFEDRDSVSED

-452 DTNAVANMA
+452 DIETVANMA
-461 DWGLNLGL
+461 NWGLNLGL

-493 DIIQGKRTLIA
+493 DIVQGKRTLIA
-504 IHALESGADLPTFRK
+504 IHALESGADLPTFHK
-519 LFGTESTGSDELPA
+519 LFGTETTDTSEL
-533 AVKELRDN
+533 AVAVQELNDN

-554 HRIAHRCLDKLE
+554 HRIAHGCLDKLE

-571 NLLRDMTDFQ
+571 DLLRDMTDFQ

>member
-1 MTNYPPSVPFRLYG
+1 MVVPS
-15 GSFSKGMVDMVEPA
+15 

-43 EELVLCLDAEDNVID
+43 EELVLCLDSDDNVID
-58 ASSKLA
+58 SSSKFT

-74 AFSVLIFDSQGRL
+74 AFSVLIFDSEGRL

-94 DKITFPAVWANSC
+94 EKITFPAVWANSC
-107 CSHPLDIEGE
+107 CSHPLDIVGE
-117 NDEPIEGVIEAAKR
+117 NDDPIEGVKEAARR
-131 KLQQELGIPRTI
+131 KLDQELGIPRSI
-143 TNDWV
+143 TNDWK
-148 FHHIGK
+148 FHHIGR
-154 FEYKCRWDADWVENE
+154 FEYKCRWDSEWVEHE

-182 NFNRNEIQAI
+182 DFNRNEIQS
-192 EWVDNS
+192 VDWLDND
-198 SLSQMME
+198 SLIQMMK

-212 QIIAPWFESIYQ
+212 QLIAPWFEAIFN
-224 NFLFSGDFNIEEVVS
+224 NFLGSGDLTIDGIIS
-239 NPKSEIIRCGTLSVK
+239 NKKSEIIRCGELSVQ

-267 GEHRDIVEDI
+267 GQHRDVVEEI
-277 IQQNLSKIQQ
+277 IHENLSKIQQ
-287 DRLRGAMSHL
+287 ERLRGAMSHL

-308 MPRLVGDAVGYGH
+308 MPRLVGDAVGNGH
-321 EGHYTLGACIE
+321 QGHYTLGACIE

-358 VAYDDATAIN
+358 VAYDDPTAIN

-376 GFEMLADSSNIQ
+376 GFEMLADSSHIQ
-388 DGQLRD
+388 DSQLRH
-394 VVSAIGE
+394 VVSAIGQ

-412 DFEFEDRVSVSED
+412 DFEFEDRDSVSED

-452 DTNAVANMA
+452 DIETVANMA
-461 DWGLNLGL
+461 NWGLNLGL

-493 DIIQGKRTLIA
+493 DIVQGKRTLIA
-504 IHALESGADLPTFRK
+504 IHALESGADLPTFHK
-519 LFGTESTGSDELPA
+519 LFGTETTDTSEL
-533 AVKELRDN
+533 AVAVQELNDN

-554 HRIAHRCLDKLE
+554 HRIAHGCLDKLE

-571 NLLRDMTDFQ
+571 DLLRDMTDFQ

>member
-1 MTNYPPSVPFRLYG
+1 MVVPS
-15 GSFSKGMVDMVEPA
+15 

-43 EELVLCLDAEDNVID
+43 EELVLCLDSDDNVID
-58 ASSKLA
+58 SSSKFT

-74 AFSVLIFDSQGRL
+74 AFSVLIFDSEGRL

-107 CSHPLDIEGE
+107 CSHPLDIDGE
-117 NDEPIEGVIEAAKR
+117 NDDPTEGVKEAARR
-131 KLQQELGIPRTI
+131 KLDQELGIPRTI
-143 TNDWV
+143 TNDWK
-148 FHHIGK
+148 FNHIGR
-154 FEYKCRWDADWVENE
+154 FEYKCRWDSDWVEHE

-182 NFNRNEIQAI
+182 DFNRNEIQS
-192 EWVDNS
+192 VDWLDND
-198 SLSQMME
+198 SLIQMME

-212 QIIAPWFESIYQ
+212 QLIAPWFEAIFN
-224 NFLFSGDFNIEEVVS
+224 NFLRSGDFNIDGIIS
-239 NPKSEIIRCGTLSVK
+239 NNKSEIIRCGELSIQ

-267 GEHRDIVEDI
+267 GQHRDVVEEI
-277 IQQNLSKIQQ
+277 IHENLSKIQQ
-287 DRLRGAMSHL
+287 ERLRGAMSHL

-308 MPRLVGDAVGYGH
+308 MPRLVGDAVGNGH
-321 EGHYTLGACIE
+321 QGHYTLGECIE

-358 VAYDDATAIN
+358 VAYDDPTAIN

-376 GFEMLADSSNIQ
+376 GFEMLADSSYIE
-388 DGQLRD
+388 DSQLRH
-394 VVSAIGE
+394 VVSAIGQ

-412 DFEFEDRVSVSED
+412 DFEFEDRDSVSED

-452 DTNAVANMA
+452 DSETVANMA
-461 DWGLNLGL
+461 NWGLNLGL

-493 DIIQGKRTLIA
+493 DIVQGKRTLIA
-504 IHALESGADLPTFRK
+504 IHALESGADLPTFHK
-519 LFGTESTGSDELPA
+519 LFGTESTDTSEL
-533 AVKELRDN
+533 AVAVQELNDN

-554 HRIAHRCLDKLE
+554 HRIAHGCLDKLE

-571 NLLRDMTDFQ
+571 DLLRDMTDFQ

>member
-1 MTNYPPSVPFRLYG
+1 MVVPS
-15 GSFSKGMVDMVEPA
+15 

-43 EELVLCLDAEDNVID
+43 EELVLCLDSDDNVID
-58 ASSKLA
+58 SSSKFT

-74 AFSVLIFDSQGRL
+74 AFSVLIFDSEGRL

-107 CSHPLDIEGE
+107 CSHPLDIDGE
-117 NDEPIEGVIEAAKR
+117 NSDPIEGVKEAARR
-131 KLQQELGIPRTI
+131 KLDQELGIPRTI
-143 TNDWV
+143 TDDWK
-148 FHHIGK
+148 FHHIGR
-154 FEYKCRWDADWVENE
+154 FEYKCRWDSDWVEHE

-182 NFNRNEIQAI
+182 DFNRNEIQS
-192 EWVDNS
+192 VDWLDND
-198 SLSQMME
+198 SLIRMME

-212 QIIAPWFESIYQ
+212 QLIAPWFEAIFN
-224 NFLFSGDFNIEEVVS
+224 NFLGSGDFTIDGIIS
-239 NPKSEIIRCGTLSVK
+239 NKKSEIFRCGELSVQ

-267 GEHRDIVEDI
+267 GQHKEVVEGI
-277 IQQNLSKIQQ
+277 IQDNLSKIQQ
-287 DRLRGAMSHL
+287 ERLRGAMSHL

-308 MPRLVGDAVGYGH
+308 MPRLVGDAVGNGH
-321 EGHYTLGACIE
+321 QGHYTLGACIE

-358 VAYDDATAIN
+358 VAYDDPTAIN

-376 GFEMLADSSNIQ
+376 GFEMLADSSHIE
-388 DGQLRD
+388 DSQLRH
-394 VVSAIGE
+394 VVSAIGQ

-412 DFEFEDRVSVSED
+412 DFEFEERDSVSED

-452 DTNAVANMA
+452 DSETVANMA
-461 DWGLNLGL
+461 NWGLNLGL

-493 DIIQGKRTLIA
+493 DIVQGKRTLIA
-504 IHALESGADLPTFRK
+504 IHALESGAELPTFHK
-519 LFGTESTGSDELPA
+519 LFGTESTDTSELDI
-533 AVKELRDN
+533 AVQELNDN

-554 HRIAHRCLDKLE
+554 HRIAHGCLDKLE

-571 NLLRDMTDFQ
+571 DLLRDMTDFQ

>member
-1 MTNYPPSVPFRLYG
+1 
-15 GSFSKGMVDMVEPA
+15 
-29 TPLDGLD
+29 
-36 SSQAEMM
+36 MM
-43 EELVLCLDAEDNVID
+43 EELVLCLDSDDNVID
-58 ASSKLA
+58 SSSKFT

-74 AFSVLIFDSQGRL
+74 AFSVLIFDSEGRL

-107 CSHPLDIEGE
+107 CSHPLDIVGE
-117 NDEPIEGVIEAAKR
+117 NDDPIEGVKEAARR
-131 KLQQELGIPRTI
+131 KLDQELGIPRSI
-143 TNDWV
+143 TNDWK
-148 FHHIGK
+148 FHHIGR
-154 FEYKCRWDADWVENE
+154 FEYKCRWDSEWVEHE

-182 NFNRNEIQAI
+182 DFNRNEIQS
-192 EWVDNS
+192 VDWLDND
-198 SLSQMME
+198 SLIQMME
-205 RKGRWKS
+205 RNGRWKS
-212 QIIAPWFESIYQ
+212 QLIAPWFEAIFN
-224 NFLFSGDFNIEEVVS
+224 NFLESGDFTIDGIIS
-239 NPKSEIIRCGTLSVK
+239 NKNSEIIRCGELSVQ

-267 GEHRDIVEDI
+267 GQHKEVVEGI
-277 IQQNLSKIQQ
+277 IQENLSKIQQ
-287 DRLRGAMSHL
+287 ERLRGAMSHL

-308 MPRLVGDAVGYGH
+308 MPRLVGDAVGNGH
-321 EGHYTLGACIE
+321 QGHYTLGACIE

-358 VAYDDATAIN
+358 VAYDDPTAIN

-376 GFEMLADSSNIQ
+376 GFEMLADSSHIE
-388 DGQLRD
+388 DSQLRH
-394 VVSAIGE
+394 VVSAIGQ

-412 DFEFEDRVSVSED
+412 DFEFEDRDSVSED

-452 DTNAVANMA
+452 DIETVANMA
-461 DWGLNLGL
+461 NWGLNLGL

-493 DIIQGKRTLIA
+493 DIVQGKRTLIA
-504 IHALESGADLPTFRK
+504 IHALESGADLPTFHK
-519 LFGTESTGSDELPA
+519 LFGTETTDTSEL
-533 AVKELRDN
+533 AVAVQELNDN

-554 HRIAHRCLDKLE
+554 HRIAHGCLDKLE

-571 NLLRDMTDFQ
+571 DLLRDMTDFQ